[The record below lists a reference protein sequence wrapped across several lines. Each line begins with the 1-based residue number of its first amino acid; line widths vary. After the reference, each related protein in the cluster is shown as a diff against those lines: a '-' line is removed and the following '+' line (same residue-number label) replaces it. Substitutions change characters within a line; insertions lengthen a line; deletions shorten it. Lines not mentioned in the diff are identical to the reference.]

1 MEGGNTLWSN
11 IHRNFQVIYLSN
23 RIFEA
28 SYLQN
33 HCPPFAIFQC
43 TPGAIQLPV
52 QHYLWCKIKCVE
64 KIYITVMYNYSRV
77 RNETTCIY
85 IFHSLCSEG
94 LLSALR
100 HGSTSSLPTEFGAL
114 SPAINCGLGSTGT
127 QSPNVCCA
135 RNVQY
140 KKK

>member
-1 MEGGNTLWSN
+1 
-11 IHRNFQVIYLSN
+11 
-23 RIFEA
+23 
-28 SYLQN
+28 
-33 HCPPFAIFQC
+33 
-43 TPGAIQLPV
+43 
-52 QHYLWCKIKCVE
+52 
-64 KIYITVMYNYSRV
+64 MYNYSRV

-135 RNVQY
+135 RNVQH
-140 KKK
+140 KKKWPSIEGSIIIYTGQFWDGLL